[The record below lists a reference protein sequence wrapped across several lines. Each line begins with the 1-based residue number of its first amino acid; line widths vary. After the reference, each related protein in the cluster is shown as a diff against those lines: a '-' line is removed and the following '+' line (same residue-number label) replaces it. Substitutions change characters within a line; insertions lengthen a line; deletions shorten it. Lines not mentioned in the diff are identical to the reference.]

1 MYSVQAVWQRVIIQL
16 QCHHPA
22 TRFFIIQLQCHHPAT
37 RFFIIQLHILS
48 SSSYTVIIQL
58 LVFVCVEFA
67 KTMFT

>member
-1 MYSVQAVWQRVIIQL
+1 MYSVQAVWQRV
-16 QCHHPA
+16 
-22 TRFFIIQLQCHHPAT
+22 IIQLQCHHPAT